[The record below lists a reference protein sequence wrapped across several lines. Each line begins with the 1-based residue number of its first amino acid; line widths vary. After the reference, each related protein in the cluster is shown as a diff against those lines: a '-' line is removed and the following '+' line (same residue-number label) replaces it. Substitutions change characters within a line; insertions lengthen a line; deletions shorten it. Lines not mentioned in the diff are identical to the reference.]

1 MPAIP
6 AGRAVIEALRAE
18 GIEYTFGVV
27 GTTTNSIVTEMV
39 GRGDIRFVDSRHEE
53 GAAFMAYG
61 YARASGKPAAC
72 ITTSGPG
79 TINLATG
86 IALAWKG
93 RAPVLVIAGDVARD
107 YIHRDGAQ
115 AFDLVEIFRPFTKF
129 ARQVNTPGRVVEMLH
144 DAFRAALTG
153 KRGPVFLDI
162 PRDLLDNQ
170 TIEAEITPASAY
182 RPVAQ
187 RLPADPEAVARAAQL
202 LAAAKRPLLL
212 AGGGV
217 VDAEAT
223 EDAVALA
230 ECLDMALVPSYGH
243 NDVVPNS
250 HRLFVGTAGARGA
263 AETNEALNRADVIL
277 ALGTRLNQATTHWN
291 WSVLDRATQIIQV
304 DVDAQEIGRNYP
316 VAVGLVGDA
325 RAVARQLLERLR
337 SELKGSRPNP
347 DWAKEITALSELR
360 KARLEAERS
369 LSGDEYMMP
378 QRVYPELNKVLPRD
392 CMVTLDAGVAPGLA
406 YERLKFELPRTFF
419 NYAGHGGL
427 GMGYCVGLGTK
438 LGRPDRPAISLQ
450 GDGGFLYTSGEI
462 NTAVRWDI
470 PLVGIVLNNRCH
482 GAEKSQQQRF
492 FGARYIGVDLANP
505 RFDKLAEVYGARG
518 FYVTRPEEIGDAVST
533 ALASRKPC
541 IIEIAVAE
549 YFPQPAKTPGGGGGH

>member
-1 MPAIP
+1 MPSMS

-18 GIEYTFGVV
+18 GIEYTFGLV

-39 GRGDIRFVDSRHEE
+39 GREDIRFVDTRHEE

-93 RAPVLVIAGDVARD
+93 RAPVLVIAGDVVRD
-107 YIHRDGAQ
+107 HIYRDGAQ
-115 AFDLVEIFRPFTKF
+115 AFDLVGIFQPFTKW
-129 ARQVNTPGRVVEMLH
+129 ARQVNQGSRIVEMMH
-144 DAFRAALTG
+144 DALRAALTG
-153 KRGPVFLDI
+153 KRGPVFIDI

-170 TIEAEITPASAY
+170 TIEAEITPPAAY
-182 RPVAQ
+182 RAVDQ
-187 RLPADPEAVARAAQL
+187 RLPADADALQRAVQL
-202 LAAAKRPLLL
+202 LLGAKRPLLL

-217 VDAEAT
+217 IDAEAA

-230 ECLDMALVPSYGH
+230 EAIDMALVPSYGH
-243 NDVVPNS
+243 NDAVPNS
-250 HRLFVGTAGARGA
+250 HRLFVGPAGGRGA
-263 AETNEALNRADVIL
+263 AETAQAIHRADVIL

-291 WSVLDRATQIIQV
+291 WSVLERATRIIQV
-304 DVDAQEIGRNYP
+304 DIDAQEIGRNFP
-316 VAVGLVGDA
+316 VAVGIVGDA
-325 RAVARQLLERLR
+325 KAVARQLLERLR
-337 SELKGSRPNP
+337 AELKNPRPNAS
-347 DWAKEITALSELR
+347 WANELRDLAASR
-360 KARLEAERS
+360 KARLETEVKLEA
-369 LSGDEYMMP
+369 GEYMMP

-406 YERLKFELPRTFF
+406 YDRLKFDLPRTFF

-438 LGRPDRPAISLQ
+438 LGRPERPAISLQ

-482 GAEKSQQQRF
+482 GAEKAQQQRH

-518 FYVTRPEEIGDAVST
+518 FYVTRPDEIGDAVST
-533 ALASRKPC
+533 ALASRRPC
-541 IIEIAVAE
+541 IVEIAVAE
-549 YFPQPAKTPGGGGGH
+549 YFPQPAKTPGSGH